1 MNITFSRKDK
11 QMLDNTKHILGYVN
25 QRIKKNKNVI
35 MVINGATG
43 SGKSYGGVELG
54 REIAEMFGT
63 NFSIKENVG
72 FEFKDLLKKTMME
85 KNKAKGTVF
94 LFEEVG
100 AFGGGASSREWQ
112 SKANKFFFSFMQTTR
127 HRNQVLIF
135 TCPNFANLDAG
146 ARQLVHIN
154 LVTRGIDFK
163 NNISYFKPYFLQIN
177 TRTGKTYF
185 KYMRFKGE
193 NKPFKIKL
201 KQIGLK
207 LPTNEMIEEYEKIKT
222 GYTTRLNET
231 ILNDGVEVVEK
242 IKKGKFDD
250 AIIYYLKDGCSPFD
264 ISNMLPITERTVY
277 NIKRRW
283 EFRNKQSI
291 SGKNPKELGV

>member
-1 MNITFSRKDK
+1 
-11 QMLDNTKHILGYVN
+11 MLDNTKHILGYVN

-231 ILNDGVEVVEK
+231 ILNDGEEVKKVSRKRIDGDK
-242 IKKGKFDD
+242 IERLHHKGFGTDDIAELLGYSDWSVRKVKK
-250 AIIYYLKDGCSPFD
+250 
-264 ISNMLPITERTVY
+264 ERNLT
-277 NIKRRW
+277 
-283 EFRNKQSI
+283 
-291 SGKNPKELGV
+291 